1 MSQQPPT
8 KLPLHDI
15 QGAVLDTYFD
25 KHVGYFLLLRIKDA
39 ARTRKWL
46 LDNHSRITSAQQAM
60 QSQQASERNPNEV
73 FLNIAFSYNGLKV
86 LGVEPGLIDAFPPAF
101 VEDSDTPFRA
111 RILGDV
117 DTSAS
122 KHWNW
127 GSQSNGTHVHL
138 IVLAYF
144 NNENWREEVDP
155 SPEGFIE
162 LAQREYGMEL
172 VAFLDT
178 SLLAGNKEHFG
189 FRDLI
194 GQPLVGEVGGKY
206 GGNTI
211 APGEFV
217 LGYENGF
224 GKGRT
229 SLVPSYLPPGDAS
242 EPLELG
248 RNGSYL
254 VFRQL
259 EQDILG
265 FWQYCCDRAKGGEHQ
280 EIPYG
285 PVALAS
291 KMVGRWPS
299 GHPLAKYWDEHA
311 EHNGDPTLTP
321 DPEPRGPLDRMVQA
335 YRALLGEFHN
345 ELDDFDY
352 IKDAK
357 GEGCPFGSHIRRSNP
372 RSWELATTTEESL
385 RLSNLHRILRRGRT
399 YGPPMMDP
407 NMDTYRFPEVTREL
421 SNIAHSAVEQV
432 RDKIVAK
439 LGHDDVEKHLL
450 REVDKTA
457 AAEALQQQLGLDDHE
472 RLVFRIFF
480 VKRGVH
486 FLCFNSDIERQFE
499 FVQQQWCNNS
509 KFAGLDSD
517 ADPLCGQHDG
527 PGKSGMNPPTF
538 TMPAPPLRHRCTGM
552 KRFSTVKGS
561 GYFLM
566 PSISDVL
573 RLARGEFGG

>member
-1 MSQQPPT
+1 MNRQPPAE
-8 KLPLHDI
+8 LPLHDI
-15 QGAVLDTYFD
+15 QGAILDTYFD
-25 KHVGYFLLLRIKDA
+25 KYVGYYLLLRIKDA
-39 ARTRKWL
+39 ARTRQWL
-46 LDNHSRITSAQQAM
+46 LDNHPRITSAKQALE
-60 QSQQASERNPNEV
+60 SKQAALRTANEA
-73 FLNIAFSYNGLKV
+73 FYNIAFSYNGLRA
-86 LGVEPGLIDAFPPAF
+86 LGVEPGLINAFPPAF

-111 RILGDV
+111 RVLGDV
-117 DTSAS
+117 DQNAS
-122 KHWNW
+122 THWNW
-127 GSQSNGTHVHL
+127 GSQKNGTHVHL
-138 IVLAYF
+138 ILLAHF
-144 NNENWREEVDP
+144 NDDNWREHVEP

-162 LAQREYGMEL
+162 QAEREYGMEL

-189 FRDLI
+189 FRDGI
-194 GQPLVGEVGGKY
+194 GQPKVGEVGGKY
-206 GGNTI
+206 EGNTL
-211 APGEFV
+211 APGEFI
-217 LGYENGF
+217 LGYENGY
-224 GKGRT
+224 GAGRT
-229 SLVPSYLPPGDAS
+229 SLVPSFMPPGEQR

-259 EQDILG
+259 EQDVLG
-265 FWQYCCDRAKGGEHQ
+265 FWQYCCEHAKGGEHQ

-321 DPEPRGPLDRMVQA
+321 GSKPLGPLDRMLQT
-335 YRALLGEFHN
+335 YRALLGKFHD
-345 ELDDFDY
+345 ELDTFDY
-352 IKDAK
+352 IEDAK

-372 RSWELATTTEESL
+372 RSWELGTTPTESL

-407 NMDTYRFPEVTREL
+407 KMDTYRFPEAARDL
-421 SNIAHSAVEQV
+421 SKIADAMIEQV

-450 REVDKTA
+450 REVDKDV
-457 AAEALQQQLGLDDHE
+457 AAEALQQELGLDEQE
-472 RLVFRIFF
+472 RRTFRIFF

-486 FLCFNSDIERQFE
+486 FMCFNSDIERQFE

-509 KFAGLDSD
+509 KFAGLDTD
-517 ADPLCGQHDG
+517 ADPLFGQHEG
-527 PGKSGMNPPTF
+527 PGKSGVAAPTF
-538 TMPAPPLRHRCTGM
+538 TIPAPPLRHRCTGM
-552 KRFSTVKGS
+552 KRFATVKGS

-573 RLARGEFGG
+573 RLARGDFCK